1 MTKQRFKYLEPEDI
15 RKLSSYEFAPKL
27 LVEGYLAGRH
37 ISTDRGL
44 STEFM
49 DYRQYAEGD
58 DPSMIDWKVFA
69 RTERYY
75 VKTYQQE
82 TNTCCYV
89 FLDSSASMDFG
100 RKLTKLEYASF
111 FTAAL
116 CYLVSK
122 SDNQVG
128 LQIFDDKIRHYF
140 QPGSTGTHLKN
151 LMTALEKNY
160 AGAKTS
166 LSTALKRSFP
176 LLKRRGTLI
185 IISDFFDDPAAIFHA
200 LSPYLHRGFKVY
212 LFHVLDREELEIR
225 PDSLTLFRDME
236 TGEQISVH
244 AGEIKE
250 IYKKSVHEYMDN
262 LRKLAF
268 MKKVDYTTAFTDT
281 HYFKLFDR
289 LVK

>member
-1 MTKQRFKYLEPEDI
+1 MTKKIFKYLDPEDI
-15 RKLSSYEFAPKL
+15 RRLSSYEFAPKL

-37 ISTDRGL
+37 ISTSRGL

-58 DPSMIDWKVFA
+58 DPGMIDWKVFA

-82 TNTCCYV
+82 TNTCCYI

-100 RKLTKLEYASF
+100 TKLTKLEYASF

-116 CYLVSK
+116 CYLVTK

-128 LQIFDDKIRHYF
+128 LQIFDNAIRHYF
-140 QPGSTGTHLKN
+140 PPGSTGTHLRN
-151 LMTALEKNY
+151 LMTALEKNH
-160 AGAKTS
+160 AGSKTS
-166 LSTALKRSFP
+166 LSTALKKSFP

-185 IISDFFDDPAAIFHA
+185 VISDFFDDPAAIFQA
-200 LSPYLHRGFKVY
+200 LSPYLHKGFKVY
-212 LFHVLDREELEIR
+212 LFHILDREELELK

-236 TGEQISVH
+236 SGEKISVH
-244 AGEIKE
+244 TGEIKDAYRRA
-250 IYKKSVHEYMDN
+250 IYDYMDKI
-262 LRKLAF
+262 REMAF
-268 MKKVDYTTAFTDT
+268 LKKVDYMTAFTDT

>member
-1 MTKQRFKYLEPEDI
+1 VTKNRFKYLDPEDI

-37 ISTDRGL
+37 ISTSRGL

-58 DPSMIDWKVFA
+58 DPGMIDWKVFA

-82 TNTCCYV
+82 TNTCCYI

-100 RKLTKLEYASF
+100 AKLTKLEYASF

-116 CYLVSK
+116 CYLVTK
-122 SDNQVG
+122 SDNQIG
-128 LQIFDDKIRHYF
+128 LQIFDNAIRHYF
-140 QPGSTGTHLKN
+140 PPGSTGAHLRN
-151 LMTALEKNY
+151 LMTALEKNS
-160 AGAKTS
+160 AGSKTS
-166 LSTALKRSFP
+166 LSTALKKSFP

-185 IISDFFDDPAAIFHA
+185 VISDFFDDPAAIFHA
-200 LSPYLHRGFKVY
+200 LSPYLHKGFKVY
-212 LFHVLDREELEIR
+212 LFHILDREELELK

-236 TGEQISVH
+236 SGERISVH
-244 AGEIKE
+244 TGEIKE
-250 IYKKSVHEYMDN
+250 AYRKAIYDYMDR
-262 LRKLAF
+262 LREMAF
-268 MKKVDYTTAFTDT
+268 LKKVDYMAAFTDT

-289 LVK
+289 LLK